1 MKIWMF
7 SSEKLWIYCQ
17 FFKQF
22 FDDKYMKLDVYV
34 KVVDLIYFLGCIV
47 EVFGWILLFV
57 LVLVEE
63 VFFNVV
69 RLLLVYSVFK
79 RI

>member
-1 MKIWMF
+1 
-7 SSEKLWIYCQ
+7 
-17 FFKQF
+17 
-22 FDDKYMKLDVYV
+22 MKLDAHV
-34 KVVDLIYFLGCIV
+34 KAVDLTHLLGCIV
-47 EVFGWILLFV
+47 EAFGRILLFA

-69 RLLLVYSVFK
+69 RLLLAHSVFK